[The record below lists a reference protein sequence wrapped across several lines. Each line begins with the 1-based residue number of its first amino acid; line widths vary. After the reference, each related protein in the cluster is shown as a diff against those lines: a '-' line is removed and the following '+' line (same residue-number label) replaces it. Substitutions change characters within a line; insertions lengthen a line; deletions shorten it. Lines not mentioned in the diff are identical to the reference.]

1 MLKSLFSPKKKKYR
15 DKTVQKKNKP
25 YRLRPVGSRNM
36 QITSRDRE
44 NIYRLRAKG

>member
-15 DKTVQKKNKP
+15 DNTVKKNIP
-25 YRLRPVGSRNM
+25 YRLRPIGSRNM